1 MVGLYGNYIRPE
13 ELRAAVEVALDM
25 ILRELRE
32 PDYYR
37 DRGLRLGGFR
47 GIGSLSDDRRLGD
60 VELEEYVRRMNLV
73 VQIANSHV
81 TPRMMHAEIHPKI
94 SDSGADAGRYPREF
108 ERPRRLEEF
117 FVMDSS
123 TLDHILQSYGLPR
136 DGYSRDNLSLN
147 LGRSTLSGLS
157 LGRPLG
163 LNDRLNDTDRVRE
176 QKLRNLFEFLGV
188 DMRDGLGSFGVGL
201 GGRDLLGA
209 GRLGNRG
216 PGLLRALDRY

>member
-1 MVGLYGNYIRPE
+1 M
-13 ELRAAVEVALDM
+13 LR
-25 ILRELRE
+25 
-32 PDYYR
+32 Y
-37 DRGLRLGGFR
+37 
-47 GIGSLSDDRRLGD
+47 
-60 VELEEYVRRMNLV
+60 
-73 VQIANSHV
+73 
-81 TPRMMHAEIHPKI
+81 TPRSRTVAPTLAATQGNSNARGDLRSFLLWTVRLCSPSPNII
-94 SDSGADAGRYPREF
+94 SSSFLPIVLCLQANHWSIA
-108 ERPRRLEEF
+108 
-117 FVMDSS
+117 S